1 MIFGENG
8 QKSVI
13 FGVLSQMGP
22 RSQLVD
28 LRDRFIWAFLQ
39 FKVHIRTVKNL
50 RRIGVGRF
58 GVTSPLEQPLRA
70 SGQPLRGFSRGEVTP
85 N

>member
-28 LRDRFIWAFLQ
+28 LRDPFIWAFLQ
-39 FKVHIRTVKNL
+39 FKVHIRTRKNL
-50 RRIGVGRF
+50 KKIGVVRLG
-58 GVTSPLEQPLRA
+58 GPPPL
-70 SGQPLRGFSRGEVTP
+70 
-85 N
+85 

>member
-28 LRDRFIWAFLQ
+28 LRDPFIWAFLQ
-39 FKVHIRTVKNL
+39 FKVHIRTRKNL
-50 RRIGVGRF
+50 KKIGVVRFWGR
-58 GVTSPLEQPLRA
+58 P
-70 SGQPLRGFSRGEVTP
+70 TP
-85 N
+85 